1 MSGTFGALRAAW
13 AGGGALCLQGLK
25 AGIQPCVLR
34 SGGRQKN
41 MHFRETRSELEP
53 SWC

>member
-34 SGGRQKN
+34 SGGRAEKHAFQRN
-41 MHFRETRSELEP
+41 TLRAGT
-53 SWC
+53 